1 MTTLFKDSA
10 LAYAEVLKYLRSQKP
25 GDAKTIDQIWRDL
38 SHISFM
44 RNTQQVIDAIKSY
57 YAKGWL
63 GRMREGRAFV
73 YWAKSSVPESKTGD
87 AKTIGQIW
95 AMIDRAELPP
105 APAPAPTST
114 STNKPEIIVTDNS
127 IVINHAKCK
136 ITIEF

>member
-25 GDAKTIDQIWRDL
+25 GDAKTIDQIWLDL

-44 RNTQQVIDAIKSY
+44 RNTQQVADAVKSY

-73 YWAKSSVPESKTGD
+73 YWAKSSVPESKTSD
-87 AKTIGQIW
+87 AKTIDQIW

-105 APAPAPTST
+105 APAPAPAPA
-114 STNKPEIIVTDNS
+114 TNKPEIIVNDNS

>member
-25 GDAKTIDQIWRDL
+25 GDAKTIDQIWLDL

-44 RNTQQVIDAIKSY
+44 RNTQQVADAVKSY

-73 YWAKSSVPESKTGD
+73 YWAKSSVPS
-87 AKTIGQIW
+87 
-95 AMIDRAELPP
+95 AEPYALKALSLLEP
-105 APAPAPTST
+105 APADAVSK
-114 STNKPEIIVTDNS
+114 SCDTNKPEIIVTDNS

>member
-25 GDAKTIDQIWRDL
+25 GDAKTIDQIWLDL

-73 YWAKSSVPESKTGD
+73 YWAKSSVPS
-87 AKTIGQIW
+87 
-95 AMIDRAELPP
+95 AEPYALKALSLLEP
-105 APAPAPTST
+105 APAPAPA
-114 STNKPEIIVTDNS
+114 TNKPEIIVNDNS